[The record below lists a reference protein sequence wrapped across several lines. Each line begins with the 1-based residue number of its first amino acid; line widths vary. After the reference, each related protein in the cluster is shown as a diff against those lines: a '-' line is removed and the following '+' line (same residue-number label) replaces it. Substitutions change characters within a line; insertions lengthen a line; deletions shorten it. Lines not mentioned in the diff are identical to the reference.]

1 MPFIRPKFKGNGDF
15 EQSGQDAESWGPY
28 WDQMDAAFEEL
39 RKTQSA
45 ERFAELAAGY
55 AEWVDDPND
64 SRVKQSQ
71 RDSRSGD

>member
-1 MPFIRPKFKGNGDF
+1 
-15 EQSGQDAESWGPY
+15 
-28 WDQMDAAFEEL
+28 MDAAFEEL

-64 SRVKQSQ
+64 PRVKQSQ